1 MVRADA
7 MDKLIINVPG
17 APAREV
23 ALKPGLNRFGR
34 SLNTDIQIAHPSV
47 SSLHCDITG
56 RDGDW
61 TVKDLGS
68 TNGIT
73 LDGQPIKE
81 GALQRGQTLQLGEVE
96 VVFAEEGGVARKPV
110 ASFGTAIPVELPVPP
125 PVPGVRRVE
134 LPLPPPLPGAVATP
148 TAKAPPK
155 AKKSARAPEGFY
167 ATIPAAFVFPFRR
180 NGLILLGSGAVFF
193 VLLNF
198 LTGMAGIVGIGL
210 GLFCVGY
217 LFSFLKS
224 IIAATAIGEDEMPA
238 WPDYEG
244 WVQSGF
250 LPFLEMFGLLLCC
263 LGPFLL
269 YSRMA
274 DAPETWIEIVL
285 LAGGLVYLPMAL
297 LALGIYDNIL
307 AINPMVVAVSIARA
321 PLAYLAACGV
331 LGLLAASVAA
341 ADYWI
346 RRNANVP
353 ILASVVDEFL
363 SLYTLSVM
371 ARLMGQFY
379 HTKKDALKW
388 KLGGG

>member
-1 MVRADA
+1 
-7 MDKLIINVPG
+7 
-17 APAREV
+17 
-23 ALKPGLNRFGR
+23 
-34 SLNTDIQIAHPSV
+34 
-47 SSLHCDITG
+47 
-56 RDGDW
+56 
-61 TVKDLGS
+61 
-68 TNGIT
+68 
-73 LDGQPIKE
+73 
-81 GALQRGQTLQLGEVE
+81 
-96 VVFAEEGGVARKPV
+96 
-110 ASFGTAIPVELPVPP
+110 
-125 PVPGVRRVE
+125 
-134 LPLPPPLPGAVATP
+134 
-148 TAKAPPK
+148 
-155 AKKSARAPEGFY
+155 
-167 ATIPAAFVFPFRR
+167 
-180 NGLILLGSGAVFF
+180 
-193 VLLNF
+193 
-198 LTGMAGIVGIGL
+198 
-210 GLFCVGY
+210 
-217 LFSFLKS
+217 
-224 IIAATAIGEDEMPA
+224 
-238 WPDYEG
+238 
-244 WVQSGF
+244 
-250 LPFLEMFGLLLCC
+250 
-263 LGPFLL
+263 
-269 YSRMA
+269 MA